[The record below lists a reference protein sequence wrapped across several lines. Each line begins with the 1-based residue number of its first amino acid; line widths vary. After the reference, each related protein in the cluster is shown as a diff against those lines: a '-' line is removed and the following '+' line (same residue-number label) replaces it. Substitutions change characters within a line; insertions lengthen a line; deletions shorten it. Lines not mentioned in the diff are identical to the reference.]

1 MEYINGVNNPDSR
14 VNPEVNDSNDIG
26 VRLSDDEKKAF
37 SRLIKIGIFREMH
50 RENLIDDGQLHALLG
65 KFYGI

>member
-1 MEYINGVNNPDSR
+1 MEYIKGVNNPDSR
-14 VNPEVNDSNDIG
+14 GNPEINDSNDIG
-26 VRLSDDEKKAF
+26 VRLSEDEKKAF

-50 RENLIDDGQLHALLG
+50 REKLIDDGQLNALLD

>member
-1 MEYINGVNNPDSR
+1 M
-14 VNPEVNDSNDIG
+14 
-26 VRLSDDEKKAF
+26 SDDEKKAF

-50 RENLIDDGQLHALLG
+50 RENLIDDGQLNALLG